1 MLASGFDKS
10 SKGPLGTTISTYL
23 KTLTEEKK
31 KKKGGRL
38 RGQKVLKYIIGKA
51 VPTGKK
57 CREAFIV
64 KMSQ

>member
-23 KTLTEEKK
+23 KTVTEEKK

>member
-10 SKGPLGTTISTYL
+10 SKGPLGTTISL
-23 KTLTEEKK
+23 KTVTEVKM

-57 CREAFIV
+57 CREAFIL